1 MCRFRPVVKDAVM
14 TEAEPVKWDYRVE
27 AMPNPRA
34 LARIGDEGWE
44 LVAIDPKNGDYIFK
58 RSRPSFRE
66 RVTLE
71 QKQRYFAVWA
81 RERASE
87 S

>member
-1 MCRFRPVVKDAVM
+1 M
-14 TEAEPVKWDYRVE
+14 TDAEPAKWDYRVE
-27 AMPNPRA
+27 AMPNPKA

-58 RSRPSFRE
+58 RPRLSFRE

-71 QKQRYFAVWA
+71 QKQRYYALWA
-81 RERASE
+81 KERASE